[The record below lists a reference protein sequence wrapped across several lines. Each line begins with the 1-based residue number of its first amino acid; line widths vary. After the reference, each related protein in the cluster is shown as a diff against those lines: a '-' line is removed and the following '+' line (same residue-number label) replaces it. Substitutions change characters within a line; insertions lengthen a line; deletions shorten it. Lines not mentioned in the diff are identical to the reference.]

1 MRVLLQFT
9 YLNIW
14 KYSYECAILAKQ
26 RNVFIHM
33 HLLWFCNE
41 VEGKSAYMYSS
52 TDEHETDFMNGMLPT
67 NWV

>member
-1 MRVLLQFT
+1 MRLQLQFT

-26 RNVFIHM
+26 GNVIPHM
-33 HLLWFCNE
+33 HRLWFYIE

-52 TDEHETDFMNGMLPT
+52 TDEHETDFVNGALPT
-67 NWV
+67 N